1 MENHKHITREEII
14 DFFIDFVEKK
24 KKRPHSL
31 KELSEFSESSKNEF
45 KTFYTDVF
53 EIEQSIYQEIFKQT
67 ILTLESDEA
76 YQSYD
81 SRLKLLSFYYTFFE
95 NINLNNDFF
104 QVLFKDIKS
113 KIASLSSM
121 GSFKKSFKDYLS
133 ELHLEL
139 IDLKVPKANQIQENS
154 LKEIAYT
161 QLLLT
166 LQFWA
171 TDDSENK
178 EKTDVFIEKSV
189 NTSFDLLDT
198 SALKSVFD
206 LGKFVI
212 TETFKK

>member
-1 MENHKHITREEII
+1 MKNYKQITREEII

-24 KKRPHSL
+24 KKRPHSIE
-31 KELSEFSESSKNEF
+31 ELSKFSKSSKNEF
-45 KTFYTDVF
+45 KTFYADVF

-67 ILTLESDEA
+67 ILTLESDET
-76 YQSYD
+76 YHSYD

-95 NINLNNDFF
+95 NINLNNEFF

-113 KIASLSSM
+113 KIASLSSL
-121 GSFKKSFKDYLS
+121 GSFKKSFKDYLTA
-133 ELHLEL
+133 LHLEL
-139 IDLKVPKANQIQENS
+139 IDLKLPKANEIQENS

-178 EKTDVFIEKSV
+178 EKTDIFIEKSV

-198 SALKSVFD
+198 SALKSFLD

-212 TETFKK
+212 GETFKK